1 MPVTLP
7 IAENPQNAENRPQKN
22 PKKNVQNMIFRKLD
36 FLWKIDHTPH
46 FVQNFAGIISSI
58 ERSRTETFD
67 FFGNFFPIFFPDPG
81 ESHDMT
87 MDDGQYGIPK
97 KGEYGQSLSP
107 SGDALY

>member
-7 IAENPQNAENRPQKN
+7 IAEKPQNAENRPPKN
-22 PKKNVQNMIFRKLD
+22 PEKNVQIIIFRKLD

-67 FFGNFFPIFFPDPG
+67 FFGMFSDFFPDPG

-87 MDDGQYGIPK
+87 MADGQYGIPK